1 MYGPLRLH
9 PLPDGL
15 DPCDNVKMARVFL
28 EERWLPKSVL
38 CLRDYN
44 RHKFLLDLIAGITVG
59 LVALPLAMAFAI
71 ASGLTPQAGIYCAIV
86 TGFLISAFGGSKTQ
100 IGGPTGAFVV
110 VVASIVAAH
119 GVDGLFVCTVMAG
132 VLLVIMG
139 VTGLGTGVKFIP
151 RPVVIGFTN
160 GIAVLIASTQ
170 VKDFFGLHLDKVPG
184 VFWLRIEA
192 LAGNFH
198 TVSYEATALAVC
210 TVLTLIVCRS
220 VSARIPGPIV
230 ALLLGTLAVYFFKL
244 PVETIGTRFGG
255 IPSGLPHLVIPKFR
269 TDLIHG
275 LLGPAFTVA
284 MLGAIESLM
293 SAVVSDR
300 MSNDRHNPNVELIGQ
315 GIANIF
321 SPMFGGLP
329 ATGAIA
335 RTATNIRSGAQS
347 PVAGMIHAATLLCI
361 LLFAAPLVSYVPMAA
376 LAGILIIVAY
386 NMGEWRE
393 IPQLL
398 KLTKTDISIWLVT
411 FALTV
416 FADLTVAVEAG
427 MILAAL
433 LFISRVA
440 ATTTVSQVTDEYIE
454 DGRMHVLQDKD
465 IPYYA
470 TIFRI
475 HGPFLFG
482 ATDKISVVTQNL
494 HELPPVVILRLRNM
508 TALDAT
514 GLFALE
520 EVAKQLHASKRTL
533 ILCGAREQPSQLIH
547 QADFA
552 AVVGEENICDNVQEA
567 LRRAEEVYERL
578 ETKFFVAKN

>member
-1 MYGPLRLH
+1 MVFAF
-9 PLPDGL
+9 PD
-15 DPCDNVKMARVFL
+15 
-28 EERWLPKSVL
+28 ERWLPKSVL

-44 RHKFLLDLIAGITVG
+44 LNKFGHDVIAGITVG
-59 LVALPLAMAFAI
+59 LVALPLAMAFSI
-71 ASGLTPQAGIYCAIV
+71 ASGLTPQAGIYCAMV
-86 TGFLISAFGGSKTQ
+86 TGFLISALGGSKTQ

-110 VVASIVAAH
+110 VVAGIVAAH
-119 GVDGLFVCTVMAG
+119 GVDGLFMCTVMAG
-132 VLLVIMG
+132 ILLVVMG
-139 VTGLGTGVKFIP
+139 ATGMGTGVKFIP

-170 VKDFFGLHLDKVPG
+170 VKDFFGLHLEKVPG
-184 VFWLRIEA
+184 VFWLRMKA
-192 LAGNFH
+192 LAASFP
-198 TVSYEATALAVC
+198 TWSPTATILAVA
-210 TVLTLIVCRS
+210 TVATMLVCRILS
-220 VSARIPGPIV
+220 KRIPGPIV
-230 ALLLGTLAVYFFKL
+230 AMLGATATAFVLKL

-255 IPSGLPHLVIPKFR
+255 IPSGLPHLVVPR
-269 TDLIHG
+269 WHAGLVHG

-315 GIANIF
+315 GVANIM

-347 PVAGMIHAATLLCI
+347 PVAGMIHSLTLLCV
-361 LLFAAPLVSYVPMAA
+361 LLFAAPLASYIPMAA
-376 LAGILIIVAY
+376 LAGILMIVAY

-398 KLTKTDISIWLVT
+398 RLTKTDISIWLVT

-440 ATTTVSQVTDEYIE
+440 ATTTVSQVTDDYIE
-454 DGRMHVLQDKD
+454 DGRVHILQDKD

-482 ATDKISVVTQNL
+482 ATDKISAVTENI
-494 HELPPVVILRLRNM
+494 HKLPPVVILRLRNM

-520 EVAKQLHASKRTL
+520 EIARHLHATKRTL
-533 ILCGAREQPSQLIH
+533 ILCGAREQPARLIH
-547 QADFA
+547 QADFED
-552 AVVGEENICDNVQEA
+552 VVGAENICENVQEA

-578 ETKFFVAKN
+578 EAKSTASGK

>member
-1 MYGPLRLH
+1 
-9 PLPDGL
+9 
-15 DPCDNVKMARVFL
+15 MARVFL

-110 VVASIVAAH
+110 VVAGIVAAH

-132 VLLVIMG
+132 VFLVIMG

-170 VKDFFGLHLDKVPG
+170 IKDFFGLRLDKVPA
-184 VFWLRIEA
+184 VFSLRVGA
-192 LAGNFH
+192 LARNFH
-198 TVSYEATALAVC
+198 TLSYEATALAVF
-210 TVLTLIVCRS
+210 TLLTLIVCRS
-220 VSARIPGPIV
+220 LSARIPGPIV
-230 ALLLGTLAVYFFKL
+230 ALLLGTLAVYFFRW

-255 IPSGLPHLVIPKFR
+255 IPSGLPHLAIPKFR

-300 MSNDRHNPNVELIGQ
+300 MSNDHHNPNVELIGQ

-347 PVAGMIHAATLLCI
+347 PVAGMIHAATLLCV

-376 LAGILIIVAY
+376 LAGILIMVAY

-398 KLTKTDISIWLVT
+398 KLTKTDISVWLVT

-465 IPYYA
+465 IPYYT

-482 ATDKISVVTQNL
+482 ATDKVSVVTQNL

-520 EVAKQLHASKRTL
+520 EVAKQLLASKRTL
-533 ILCGAREQPSQLIH
+533 ILCGAREQPSELIH
-547 QADFA
+547 QAEFA
-552 AVVGEENICDNVQEA
+552 DVVGEENICDNVQEA
-567 LRRAEEVYERL
+567 LRRAEEVYDRL
-578 ETKFFVAKN
+578 EAKFVLTKK

>member
-1 MYGPLRLH
+1 
-9 PLPDGL
+9 
-15 DPCDNVKMARVFL
+15 MARAFL
-28 EERWLPKSVL
+28 NENWLPKSAL
-38 CLRDYN
+38 CLRTYD
-44 RHKFLLDLIAGITVG
+44 RHKFLLDLIAGVTVG

-86 TGFLISAFGGSKTQ
+86 TGFLISLLGGSKTQ

-110 VVASIVAAH
+110 VVAGIVAVH
-119 GVDGLFVCTVMAG
+119 GVDGLFMCTVMAG

-139 VTGLGTGVKFIP
+139 VTGLGTAVKFIP

-184 VFWLRIEA
+184 VFSLRMQA
-192 LAGNFH
+192 LAHSFH
-198 TVSYEATALAVC
+198 TLSLEATALAVF
-210 TVLTLIVCRS
+210 TLLALIICRS
-220 VSARIPGPIV
+220 LSPRIPGPIV
-230 ALLLGTLAVYFFKL
+230 ALIMATAAVYFFKL
-244 PVETIGTRFGG
+244 PVETIGTKFGG
-255 IPSGLPHLVIPKFR
+255 IPGGLPHMQIPKFR
-269 TDLIHG
+269 SDLIHG

-315 GIANIF
+315 GVANVF

-347 PVAGMIHAATLLCI
+347 PVAGMIHALTLLCI
-361 LLFAAPLVSYVPMAA
+361 LLFAAPLVSYVPMAV
-376 LAGILIIVAY
+376 LAGILMVVSY

-440 ATTTVSQVTDEYIE
+440 STTTVSQVTDDYVE
-454 DGRMHVLQDKD
+454 DGRVHILQDKD

-482 ATDKISVVTQNL
+482 ATDKISAVTENL
-494 HELPPVVILRLRNM
+494 HKLPPVVILRLRNM

-514 GLFALE
+514 GLFAIE
-520 EVAKQLHASKRTL
+520 EVARQLHASKRTL

-547 QADFA
+547 QAEFEE
-552 AVVGEENICDNVQEA
+552 VVGAENICENVQHA
-567 LRRAEEVYERL
+567 LRRAEEVYEGL
-578 ETKFFVAKN
+578 EASAAVKI

>member
-1 MYGPLRLH
+1 MGS
-9 PLPDGL
+9 G
-15 DPCDNVKMARVFL
+15 FL
-28 EERWLPKSVL
+28 NENWLPKSVL
-38 CLRDYN
+38 LLRTYD
-44 RHKFLLDLIAGITVG
+44 RHKFLLDLIAGVTVG

-86 TGFLISAFGGSKTQ
+86 TGFLISALGGSKTQ

-110 VVASIVAAH
+110 VVAGIVAVH
-119 GVDGLFVCTVMAG
+119 GVDGLFMCTVMAG

-139 VTGLGTGVKFIP
+139 ITGFGTAVKFIP

-184 VFWLRIEA
+184 VFWLRLEA
-192 LAGNFH
+192 LARSFH
-198 TVSYEATALAVC
+198 TLSFEATVLAVFML
-210 TVLTLIVCRS
+210 LTLIICRS
-220 VSARIPGPIV
+220 ISVRIPGPIV
-230 ALLLGTLAVYFFKL
+230 ALLLTTCAVYFFHI
-244 PVETIGTRFGG
+244 PVDTIGTKFGG
-255 IPSGLPHLVIPKFR
+255 IPGGLPHMQIPKFR
-269 TDLIHG
+269 SDLIHG

-300 MSNDRHNPNVELIGQ
+300 MSNDRHNPNVELVAQ
-315 GIANIF
+315 GVANIF
-321 SPMFGGLP
+321 SPIFGGLP

-347 PVAGMIHAATLLCI
+347 PVAGIIHALTLLCI

-376 LAGILIIVAY
+376 LAGILMVVAY

-440 ATTTVSQVTDEYIE
+440 ATTTVSQVTEDYVE
-454 DGRMHVLQDKD
+454 DGRVHILQDKD

-482 ATDKISVVTQNL
+482 ATDKISVVTENL
-494 HELPPVVILRLRNM
+494 HKLPPVVILRLRNM

-514 GLFALE
+514 GLFAIE
-520 EVAKQLHASKRTL
+520 EVARQLHANKRTL

-547 QADFA
+547 QAQFEE
-552 AVVGEENICDNVQEA
+552 VIGEENICENVQEA
-567 LRRAEEVYERL
+567 LRRAEEVYEHC
-578 ETKFFVAKN
+578 ETERVIAKP